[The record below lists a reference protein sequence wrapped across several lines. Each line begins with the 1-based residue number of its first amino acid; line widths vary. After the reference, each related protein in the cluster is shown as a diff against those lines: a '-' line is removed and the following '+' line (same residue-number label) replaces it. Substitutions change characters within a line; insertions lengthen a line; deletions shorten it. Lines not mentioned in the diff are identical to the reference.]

1 MPNPNPKGKT
11 YLLKGV
17 PVDLYEAAQQKAAEN
32 RPPLSM
38 RWVFISLLE
47 KWVGKRPPSAD
58 PKPKIRTEPPKKRG
72 RKPRP
77 LSARDAY
84 RAATRMDAD
93 AGPPEPI
100 TDDSVSDPNRQT
112 VDDDG
117 DDLDLNSVF

>member
-17 PVDLYEAAQQKAAEN
+17 PVDLYKAAQQKAAEN

-38 RWVFISLLE
+38 RWLFISLLE

-72 RKPRP
+72 RKPKIKTDAPAVDP
-77 LSARDAY
+77 LP
-84 RAATRMDAD
+84 T
-93 AGPPEPI
+93 
-100 TDDSVSDPNRQT
+100 TDDSVSDPNRQPI
-112 VDDDG
+112 DG
-117 DDLDLNSVF
+117 ANDLDLSETF